1 MHRITAP
8 ASELI
13 GLSPVTHLL
22 HARRLHSLLYSGVV
36 LRILVRYADRELMRI
51 WSSYQLL
58 SGLLYVKIDS
68 LSENVVV
75 FLFLQRGAM
84 QLDIV
89 HCFLFRQFF
98 TVAVPADERDLVSIL
113 LH

>member
-1 MHRITAP
+1 MHRITTT

-13 GLSPVTHLL
+13 CLSPVTHLL
-22 HARRLHSLLYSGVV
+22 HAGRLLSLLCSGVV
-36 LRILVRYADRELMRI
+36 LRILVRYANRELMLI
-51 WSSYQLL
+51 WSSHQFL
-58 SGLLYVKIDS
+58 SSLFYVKIDS
-68 LSENVVV
+68 VSENVVV
-75 FLFLQRGAM
+75 LLFLQRGAM

-98 TVAVPADERDLVSIL
+98 TVAVLADERDLVSIL